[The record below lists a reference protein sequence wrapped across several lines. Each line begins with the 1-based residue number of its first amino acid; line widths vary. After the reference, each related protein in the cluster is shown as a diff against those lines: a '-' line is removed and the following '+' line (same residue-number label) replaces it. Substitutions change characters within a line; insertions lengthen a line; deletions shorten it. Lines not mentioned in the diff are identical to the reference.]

1 MEKTDL
7 VDLTPSKSKCSWG
20 GCQAIFATPDG
31 ELLIVGKKPSAS
43 LAKEI
48 EGKVGDD
55 ELAIV
60 VDRQLI
66 VNLDEKI

>member
-1 MEKTDL
+1 MKKIDL
-7 VDLTPSKSKCSWG
+7 IDLTPSQMKCSWG
-20 GCQAIFATPDG
+20 GCQAVFATPDG

-60 VDRQLI
+60 IDRQLI
-66 VNLDEKI
+66 VNLNEKI